1 MSSATPTP
9 TRVRRLPVVGPLR
22 LGRPSDVWFKPA
34 LSVVAAVAVPSLLL
48 MTLGRLDLAPYTM
61 AGSLCA
67 LYAHNRPYA
76 ARAKVLA
83 WVILGMLG
91 GLAVALVSASL
102 TRNAVVL
109 VTVGA
114 LLAAA
119 QKAVCDATRVGP
131 PAHVILTFVS
141 SATLFVPQTL
151 GQVPGHLAL
160 AAAAGAWAWLVGM
173 APAPLR
179 PHGPE
184 RRATAQA
191 LNAAAAYAETARG
204 GEEGAGGARS
214 AAYAAVHAA
223 WQTLLAVRDRP
234 STTRRAL
241 ERLVVRA
248 EVALAAPADAD
259 PARLRAWARAVR
271 GTGRIPRTG
280 DPRGEDEGLRLNG
293 ADARADG
300 ADARLDSVDPRP
312 DGANP
317 RRAGGGARLGGA
329 DPRVDDVDPR
339 VDGTGPCLDGAEPR
353 RTAGGG
359 SRRDSDLR
367 LDGADARV
375 DGTAPRLDGV
385 DPRPDG
391 TGPRLDGVG
400 PRRADGGAR
409 LDGSDPCLGG
419 ADARGD
425 GADPR
430 PEGDNPRRADGG
442 ACLGGTDPRPQGAN
456 PRRTDSGARL
466 DGAGSRRAHGGARLG
481 GDGTRRDDDRLRE
494 RDELVGVAA
503 ERAVAPPPLWSRL
516 GPLAPVAVRS
526 ALGCALA
533 GYVSLALGADRPYWA
548 LVTAASLYQANITL
562 TWSRAVQRVV
572 GNLVGVLLF
581 AAVTP
586 VAQLGPLALVLCI
599 LACNFG
605 AEALIGRN
613 YWLGSVCVTPLALLV
628 TELPGYQP
636 TGELVTGRVVDTL
649 VGALVGFV
657 AALAV
662 TNRRAGRRVERALTA
677 VDRAREHAARL
688 AADPM
693 STPAAL
699 EAARRGLA
707 AAVVD
712 LRATADAA
720 AGEWWQRALP
730 QERVVLAE
738 QAAHRT
744 LAATVR
750 RQGLLPDPGT
760 TSTYT
765 HTEGASP

>member
-9 TRVRRLPVVGPLR
+9 ARVRRLPVVGALR

-34 LSVVAAVAVPSLLL
+34 LSVVAAVAPPSLLL

-83 WVILGMLG
+83 RVILGMLG
-91 GLAVALVSASL
+91 GLTVALVSASL

-114 LLAAA
+114 LLAAV

-141 SATLFVPQTL
+141 SAALFVPQTL

-204 GEEGAGGARS
+204 GEEGAGARS

-223 WQTLLAVRDRP
+223 WQTLLAVRNRP

-241 ERLVVRA
+241 ERLVIRA

-259 PARLRAWARAVR
+259 PARLRSWARAVR

-280 DPRGEDEGLRLNG
+280 DPRREEDGL
-293 ADARADG
+293 
-300 ADARLDSVDPRP
+300 RP
-312 DGANP
+312 DGA
-317 RRAGGGARLGGA
+317 
-329 DPRVDDVDPR
+329 
-339 VDGTGPCLDGAEPR
+339 GPC
-353 RTAGGG
+353 RT
-359 SRRDSDLR
+359 
-367 LDGADARV
+367 
-375 DGTAPRLDGV
+375 
-385 DPRPDG
+385 
-391 TGPRLDGVG
+391 
-400 PRRADGGAR
+400 DGGAR
-409 LDGSDPCLGG
+409 LDDDSL
-419 ADARGD
+419 
-425 GADPR
+425 
-430 PEGDNPRRADGG
+430 RR
-442 ACLGGTDPRPQGAN
+442 
-456 PRRTDSGARL
+456 
-466 DGAGSRRAHGGARLG
+466 G
-481 GDGTRRDDDRLRE
+481 GDLLRE
-494 RDELVGVAA
+494 RDELAGVAA
-503 ERAVAPPPLWSRL
+503 ERAVAPRPLWSRL
-516 GPLAPVAVRS
+516 GPLTPVAVRS

-581 AAVTP
+581 AAVAP

-649 VGALVGFV
+649 VGALAGFV
-657 AALAV
+657 AAVAV
-662 TNRRAGRRVERALTA
+662 TNRRAGRHVERALTA

-688 AADPM
+688 AADPS

-720 AGEWWQRALP
+720 AGEWWQGALP

-750 RQGLLPDPGT
+750 RRGLLPDPGT